1 MLTFKEYRNSDINNR
16 QCR

>member
-1 MLTFKEYRNSDINNR
+1 MLKFKEYRNSDINNR